1 MNPNLLEIIVI
12 LLCEKFYIYFYLCL
26 CLYFYLYIYNQ
37 WANINK
43 KVQDLQTIFYKT
55 KVFIKVF
62 QPSLLLPSFPPSLPP
77 SFPPSFPPPLLFFCN
92 DFSLFITVKRAKKKT
107 QKESYCYL
115 VKLPILYI
123 NIYNSHAV
131 ISLGITILGP

>member
-77 SFPPSFPPPLLFFCN
+77 SLPFFLSLSLSYYFLPSFILSLPGSLPPSL
-92 DFSLFITVKRAKKKT
+92 SLFPSSFSFSFRMLHKF
-107 QKESYCYL
+107 
-115 VKLPILYI
+115 YI
-123 NIYNSHAV
+123 SVTN
-131 ISLGITILGP
+131 LW